1 MDHDGPGEGG
11 VDGLDLFEELQHA
24 DGRERHSKVR
34 PAGEVELGDRSG
46 GLGGIAGLLETK
58 GPRLRMQLPGSSAPG
73 QPSPQ
78 PSVEALTY
86 WMQNLRMV

>member
-11 VDGLDLFEELQHA
+11 IDGLDLFEELQHA

-46 GLGGIAGLLETK
+46 GLGGIASLLETK
-58 GPRLRMQLPGSSAPG
+58 APRLRMQLPVSTGPS
-73 QPSPQ
+73 SPQ
-78 PSVEALTY
+78 TSVETLTY